1 MAPIDRCSFTDEA
14 KSDLFSS
21 LFDTNQLTTIDTQ
34 QTLTPV
40 NDIRII

>member
-21 LFDTNQLTTIDTQ
+21 LFDTTKLTTIDTQ
-34 QTLTPV
+34 QSPLV

>member
-1 MAPIDRCSFTDEA
+1 YMAPIDRCSFTDQA

-21 LFDTNQLTTIDTQ
+21 LFGRHQLTTTDTQ
-34 QTLTPV
+34 QTSPV